1 MPPTELPRSRRE
13 DRAPANGVED
23 GVEEFPVD
31 EVAGVVC
38 EEVTMFELDPDVNG
52 VVTVDVAEL
61 AVPLLAEEV
70 PEEVE
75 EGVEEEDVVAPI
87 AKLDV
92 EAKTSVILPMLTASN
107 V

>member
-1 MPPTELPRSRRE
+1 M
-13 DRAPANGVED
+13 
-23 GVEEFPVD
+23 EEFPVD
-31 EVAGVVC
+31 EVAGVVW
-38 EEVTMFELDPDVNG
+38 EEVTMLELDPDVEVNG

-75 EGVEEEDVVAPI
+75 EGVEEEDVAAPI
-87 AKLDV
+87 AKSEV